1 MANTGRT
8 FQNPM
13 STSSRNLRIT
23 GESMGEFLPGETQAL
38 QSRLEIQE
46 VMIQLF
52 IHRSVIEPILVP
64 AVVEPLLVLVLAG
77 AARVEERA
85 LGGEWEAVEVNTGDF
100 FFTSSDEPYEMRWQ
114 TNGGDTF
121 EVMHLYLGLPLIEH
135 ASQELWGHHAGP
147 VRLRDVS
154 GARDG
159 RITFFMEQLRTE
171 LVIERSPSALFAR
184 SLAQALAVHLVR
196 SYLAESQPGRRVNAL
211 QVHKLRKV
219 TDAMSAHLSAEFS
232 LATLARVAELSEYHF
247 SRLFKRATGL
257 SPSQYFIRLRMARAR
272 HLLLE
277 TRLSVIDVGLAVGY
291 SSPSHFS
298 QIFRREV
305 GVTPS
310 EFRGS

>member
-1 MANTGRT
+1 
-8 FQNPM
+8 
-13 STSSRNLRIT
+13 
-23 GESMGEFLPGETQAL
+23 
-38 QSRLEIQE
+38 
-46 VMIQLF
+46 
-52 IHRSVIEPILVP
+52 
-64 AVVEPLLVLVLAG
+64 
-77 AARVEERA
+77 
-85 LGGEWEAVEVNTGDF
+85 
-100 FFTSSDEPYEMRWQ
+100 
-114 TNGGDTF
+114 
-121 EVMHLYLGLPLIEH
+121 
-135 ASQELWGHHAGP
+135 
-147 VRLRDVS
+147 
-154 GARDG
+154 
-159 RITFFMEQLRTE
+159 MEQLRTE

-232 LATLARVAELSEYHF
+232 LATLARVAELSEYH
-247 SRLFKRATGL
+247 
-257 SPSQYFIRLRMARAR
+257 LRMARAR